1 MSDHQVSANFQPER
15 NESDHDSKSL
25 NEMLQELRILQQGSQ
40 ILAGFLVLLPF
51 NQGFTKLGSSDKIFY
66 LTAFMGSLVSL
77 ICFSAPAVQ
86 HRIERPL
93 QHRIKF
99 KQMSTRIINIGT
111 FFLSIALVATTQLV
125 LNRVFSDRWSYLG
138 SLLIGLLIGTIWWF
152 IPLSQRRKQNSHY
165 HSQKN

>member
-1 MSDHQVSANFQPER
+1 MSDHQVSANIQSAR

-40 ILAGFLVLLPF
+40 ILVGFLILLPF
-51 NQGFTKLGSSDKIFY
+51 NQGFTKVASPEKLFY
-66 LTAFMGSLVSL
+66 LIAFTGSLISL

-93 QHRIKF
+93 HHRVKF
-99 KQMSTRIINIGT
+99 KQMSTRIINVGT
-111 FFLSIALVATTQLV
+111 LALSIALVATTQLV
-125 LNRVFSDRWSYLG
+125 LNRVVGDRWSYLG

-152 IPLSQRRKQNSHY
+152 IPLSQRWKQNSH
-165 HSQKN
+165 HPSSKS